1 MNISP
6 LQQTLEDCRDLGQ
19 HDLLVR
25 TQSCPAL
32 AFQFRSMVKLLRS
45 IRERIGTNRFEFGSR
60 PVLFQPVSHQQ
71 LLASDMF
78 VSRIEDQLMDRLL
91 GGVFSYLGRV

>member
-1 MNISP
+1 MKFSGRTRCRLSP
-6 LQQTLEDCRDLGQ
+6 
-19 HDLLVR
+19 
-25 TQSCPAL
+25 S
-32 AFQFRSMVKLLRS
+32 S
-45 IRERIGTNRFEFGSR
+45 IARLNRGTANVFERLKKTSEFGNR

-91 GGVFSYLGRV
+91 AEVLSYLRTV

>member
-1 MNISP
+1 
-6 LQQTLEDCRDLGQ
+6 
-19 HDLLVR
+19 
-25 TQSCPAL
+25 
-32 AFQFRSMVKLLRS
+32 MVKLLRS
-45 IRERIGTNRFEFGSR
+45 IRERVGTNRFQFGSR

-91 GGVFSYLGRV
+91 AEVLSYLRTCVVRAKLSLVNVFSKM